1 MGIFKAYDIRGKY
14 PSELDESKAY
24 IIGRAIARYFRVKQ
38 VAVGCDV
45 RLSSDSIRDA
55 LVKGLADE
63 NIAVTDIGVA
73 TTPMSYFASAVYE
86 FPATVMVTASH
97 NPPEYNG
104 FKICRENA
112 IALSE
117 KTGLLDIKKIADE
130 ITGKYKY
137 EPAQVKTVSLDI
149 RADYKKLIL
158 NLVKISKP
166 TKIVVDTANG
176 AVGTVFE
183 DIFPNK
189 QFYAGG
195 GSAFGGTYT
204 PLCFKPDG
212 RFPNH
217 EPNPMNDENLA
228 DIKKAILKEK
238 ADFGIAF
245 DGDGDR
251 CMFLDEKAERIP
263 SDMVSALIAREMIAA
278 EPGAAIVYDL
288 RSSWAV
294 KEEIAKAGGKP
305 IRDRVGHAF
314 IKETM
319 RKNNSPFAG
328 ELSGHYYFRQSYTSP
343 KSAETVRWFAD
354 SGIVAFVNFIN
365 AVTRIGKP
373 VSEIIKPFRRYF
385 ASGEQ
390 NFKVKD
396 KDAAMENISR
406 EFKDGRQDTLDG
418 VTIEYPDWW
427 LNLRP
432 SNTEPLL
439 RLNLEAKTK
448 EKLDKITDRLV
459 KIIKGN

>member
-14 PSELDESKAY
+14 PSELDEPKAY
-24 IIGRAIARYFRVKQ
+24 IIGRAIARYFKVKSI
-38 VAVGCDV
+38 AIGRDV
-45 RLSSDSIRDA
+45 RLSSDSMRDA
-55 LVKGLADE
+55 LVKGLTDE
-63 NIAVTDIGVA
+63 QVAVTDIGVA
-73 TTPMSYFASAVYE
+73 TTPMSYFASAVYG
-86 FPATVMVTASH
+86 FPAMVMVTASH

-117 KTGLLDIKKIADE
+117 KTGLLDIKRIADE
-130 ITGKYKY
+130 ISLQYKY
-137 EPAQVKTVSLDI
+137 APAKTKTALLDI
-149 RADYKKLIL
+149 KADYKKLIL
-158 NLVKISKP
+158 NLVKIPKP
-166 TKIVVDTANG
+166 VKIVVDTANG
-176 AVGTVFE
+176 AVGPVFE
-183 DIFPNK
+183 EIFSK
-189 QFYAGG
+189 AEFA
-195 GSAFGGTYT
+195 YT
-204 PLCFKPDG
+204 ALYFKPDG

-217 EPNPMNDENLA
+217 EPNPMNDENMV
-228 DIKKAILKEK
+228 DIKKAILKNK
-238 ADFGIAF
+238 ADFGVAF

-278 EPGAAIVYDL
+278 EPGAGIVYDL

-294 KEEIAKAGGKP
+294 KEEIVKAGGKP
-305 IRDRVGHAF
+305 IRERVGHAF
-314 IKETM
+314 IKEMM
-319 RKNNSPFAG
+319 RKYNSPFAG
-328 ELSGHYYFRQSYTSP
+328 ELSGHYYFRQSYPSP
-343 KSAETVRWFAD
+343 KGVGTVYWFAD

-373 VSEIIKPFRRYF
+373 VSEIIKPFKRYF

-390 NFKVKD
+390 NFEVKD
-396 KDAAMENISR
+396 KDAVMEKITV
-406 EFKDGRQDTLDG
+406 EFKDASLKDKLDG

-448 EKLDKITDRLV
+448 DKLDKITDRLV
-459 KIIKGN
+459 KIIKEG